1 MRDSLLELVIRIVV
15 QCSALKEGGMGMLRR
30 GASGVGGGGRVATET
45 REHQRASSVNM
56 ELRDSPKSSH
66 VIFHWCIH
74 RTS

>member
-15 QCSALKEGGMGMLRR
+15 QCSALKEGVGMLRR
-30 GASGVGGGGRVATET
+30 GASGVGGGGRVVTGT
-45 REHQRASSVNM
+45 WEHQRASSVNM